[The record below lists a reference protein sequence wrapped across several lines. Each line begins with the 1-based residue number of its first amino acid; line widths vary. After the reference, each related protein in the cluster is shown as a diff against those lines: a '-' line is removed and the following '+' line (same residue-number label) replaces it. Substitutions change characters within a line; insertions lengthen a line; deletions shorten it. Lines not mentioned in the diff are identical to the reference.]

1 MRDVL
6 QEDAMPAKRM
16 SGVYPILV
24 TPFDEQARV
33 DEDSLRRLV
42 EFNIAAG
49 VHGLGLALGSEI
61 YKLSEAE
68 RGQVTR
74 IVVDQVQGRI
84 PVVVNSGAAGTDLAV
99 LYGKAAQDQG
109 ADALMVLPPNFAP
122 ASPEEIRAYFRAIS
136 AAVTVPVFMQDT
148 VAAPIPAGLA
158 RQIAEECEQVRYIK
172 VESAPAPVKVAAA
185 VNQAGGILTVFGG
198 AGGNSL
204 LEEHRRGS
212 LGTMPGCSQPEA
224 FVEVW
229 NLCQA
234 GDRVA
239 ARALFDRTI
248 LPVNRL
254 TGLGWGAFYQVH
266 KEILRR
272 RGIIRTAVV
281 RQPAGTPLDAVSV
294 QELQETVGGLY
305 SGAS

>member
-1 MRDVL
+1 
-6 QEDAMPAKRM
+6 MPAKRL
-16 SGVYPILV
+16 SGVFPILV

-33 DEDSLRRLV
+33 DEESLRRLV

-74 IVVDQVQGRI
+74 VVADQARGRI

-99 LYGKAAQDQG
+99 LYSKTAYDQG
-109 ADALMVLPPNFAP
+109 ADALMVLPPTFAP
-122 ASPEEIRAYFRAIS
+122 ASPEEIRAYFQAIS

-148 VAAPIPAGLA
+148 VSAPIPAGLA
-158 RQIAEECEQVRYIK
+158 RQIADECEHVRYIK

-185 VNQAGGILTVFGG
+185 VDQAGHNLTVFGG

-212 LGTMPGCSQPEA
+212 SGTMPGCSQPEV

-229 NLCQA
+229 NLLRA
-234 GDRVA
+234 GDRAA
-239 ARALFDRTI
+239 ARTLFDRAI

-272 RGIIRTAVV
+272 RGIIRTAIV
-281 RQPAGTPLDAVSV
+281 RQPAGTPLDTVAV
-294 QELQETVGGLY
+294 QELQETVDRLYGGP
-305 SGAS
+305 S